1 MSVDARGFSLPE
13 TLIAMAIG
21 SVLLLGTA
29 RFLPALQRQVLKQ
42 TQQHSL
48 DNELW
53 QRRLRHCP
61 LGQRER
67 RRLEYLAGGDV
78 RCHGVSVTQWRARN
92 AARRDPL
99 R

>member
-1 MSVDARGFSLPE
+1 MSVDAQGFSLPE

-42 TQQHSL
+42 TQQQAL

-53 QRRLRHCP
+53 QRL
-61 LGQRER
+61 
-67 RRLEYLAGGDV
+67 
-78 RCHGVSVTQWRARN
+78 
-92 AARRDPL
+92 
-99 R
+99 